1 MVTEAG
7 AEVMFL
13 PGIRGARRVLRS
25 LSPHL
30 PSRGEANAREGQK
43 NNNRARHQSDSTIR
57 NQIDHPNQ
65 VGETEL
71 ETEDEWKEI
80 EFDLTQFCEAAGR
93 QFPIDAIYLFGSRRF
108 KTDSVRSDIDLMFE
122 TSKHIRPALI
132 RTFID
137 KHCKALDIFL
147 LFNGKATSA
156 ANEGYICG
164 KNNGDLLKQS
174 NAVKLWSREK
184 GLEEENSI
192 HLKQMYAS
200 HINFFHTALPNAR
213 IQTSIDGLKR
223 RLAREGLPTDPV
235 IGETESEVVERI
247 FRIAEVVSEFKS
259 QDFPGKGDASS
270 SFVVNPSSEY
280 DFQDLFWISTKPWI
294 QSISREQ
301 AEISFDGQKKT
312 SDFNIGG
319 SRMIVEFKYAKNTD
333 DKRTIAKT
341 LDGLS
346 RFYSENANVKV
357 LIFII
362 YAKRAA
368 DIDRFDW
375 QDRYSN
381 LVETPR
387 VYLKV
392 IRVD

>member
-1 MVTEAG
+1 MQLCKTAG
-7 AEVMFL
+7 V
-13 PGIRGARRVLRS
+13 
-25 LSPHL
+25 
-30 PSRGEANAREGQK
+30 
-43 NNNRARHQSDSTIR
+43 
-57 NQIDHPNQ
+57 
-65 VGETEL
+65 
-71 ETEDEWKEI
+71 
-80 EFDLTQFCEAAGR
+80 

-108 KTDSVRSDIDLMFE
+108 KTDSVRSDIDLFFE
-122 TSKHIRPALI
+122 TSKHIRPSLV

-137 KHCKALDIFL
+137 DHCQALDIFL
-147 LFNGKATSA
+147 LLNGKATSV
-156 ANEGYICG
+156 ANESYICG
-164 KNNGDLLKQS
+164 EDNVELLKQS
-174 NAVKLWSREK
+174 NAVKLWSRER

-192 HLKQMYAS
+192 HWKQMYAS
-200 HINFFHTALPNAR
+200 HISFFKTALPNAR
-213 IQTSIDGLKR
+213 TQISIDGLKR

-235 IGETESEVVERI
+235 IGEPESEVVERL
-247 FRIAEVVSEFKS
+247 FRIAEMVAEFKS
-259 QDFPGKGDASS
+259 KDFPGKGSASS

-294 QSISREQ
+294 QSISRESV
-301 AEISFDGQKKT
+301 EIVFDGQKKR

-319 SRMIVEFKYAKNTD
+319 SRMIVELKFAKNTY

-357 LIFII
+357 LIFIV
-362 YAKRAA
+362 YARRAA
-368 DIDRFDW
+368 NIDRFYW

-392 IRVD
+392 IQVD